1 MIDEISEY
9 ERRKSGKLKR
19 ALWSAKDRARML
31 QWLAAAIV
39 LYALAMMIVQPQIQ
53 VALWKS
59 GNVTLAAWLGY
70 QIDRQAFPYERCKEG
85 LHNCQIRRAIIIAAA
100 MLAIGLGL

>member
-1 MIDEISEY
+1 MIDINEY
-9 ERRKSGKLKR
+9 ERRKSGKFKR
-19 ALWSAKDRARML
+19 ALWWTKDQARML
-31 QWLAAAIV
+31 QWLIAALA
-39 LYALAMMIVQPQIQ
+39 LYATAMMIAQPQIQ
-53 VALWKS
+53 TALWKA

-85 LHNCQIRRAIIIAAA
+85 KASAQIRRATIIAAA